1 MIDERIR
8 SPPLSA
14 STPGI
19 GTIATV
25 HDLPYIRLD
34 SSHPASRGEWNTP
47 ARRPS
52 HLLRCESGGSP
63 AILRCGDRVEQQWA
77 DPTAALDWIS
87 RNFPSAG
94 RWVGFLNYDLGRSFE
109 TLPTSARD
117 DLQIP
122 LFAFAFIPD
131 DAPPLDPPKSANTPS
146 STGTLTSS
154 FTRDAYLAAVQR
166 AIDYIAAGDIF
177 QVNLSQRFAAPS
189 TRSPGEVYQ
198 RLLDRSP
205 AWYGGWLDFG
215 DFAIV
220 SNSPELFFRITPD
233 RHIVTRPIKGT
244 RPRAPGME
252 MELRDSLKDQAELNM
267 IVDLE
272 RNDVGRISRIGSV
285 KVIEPRRIEPHPTVF
300 HGVATIRGH
309 LGDEVGFVDVL
320 RAMFPGG
327 SITGAPKIRAMEII
341 EEMEPVRRGVY
352 CGAIG
357 YLDSRGITE
366 FNIAIRTMTFKH
378 GNAYMP
384 VGGGIV
390 ADSQPVAEYDETL
403 VKATAMFK
411 ALDIPLPNR

>member
-1 MIDERIR
+1 M
-8 SPPLSA
+8 
-14 STPGI
+14 
-19 GTIATV
+19 
-25 HDLPYIRLD
+25 PYIRLD

-77 DPTAALDWIS
+77 DPMAALDWIS
-87 RNFPSAG
+87 HSFPSPG

-109 TLPTSARD
+109 TLPSTAQD
-117 DLQIP
+117 DLQLP
-122 LFAFAFIPD
+122 LFAFAFIPE
-131 DAPPLDPPKSANTPS
+131 DAPPLDSPQPPDLPTP
-146 STGTLTSS
+146 TGTLTSS

-166 AIDYIAAGDIF
+166 AIDYISAGDIF
-177 QVNLSQRFAAPS
+177 QVNLSQRFSAP
-189 TRSPGEVYQ
+189 TARSPDDIYR
-198 RLLDRSP
+198 RLLDQSP
-205 AWYGGWLDFG
+205 AWYGGLLDFG
-215 DFAIV
+215 DFALV

-233 RHIVTRPIKGT
+233 GCIVTRPIKGT

-252 MELRDSLKDQAELNM
+252 QELRDSLKDQAELNM

-272 RNDVGRISRIGSV
+272 RNDLGRICRIGSV

-309 LGDEVGFVDVL
+309 LHEGVGFVDVL

-341 EEMEPVRRGVY
+341 EEIEPFRRGAY

-357 YLDSRGITE
+357 YLDARGITE
-366 FNIAIRTMTFKH
+366 FNIAIRTMTIQA
-378 GNAYMP
+378 GTAYMP

-390 ADSQPVAEYDETL
+390 ADSQPADEYEETL
-403 VKATAMFK
+403 VKARAMFA
-411 ALDIPLPNR
+411 ALGV